1 MYLFTLLLPLVLA
14 ALVAATPSPLPL
26 PSASDSLI
34 PRDPSWSGMKRALA
48 GSEQLTRRGEKGG
61 GTDEGLLEAR
71 KERAPGEL
79 RMKKAVKRQHC
90 YYVGTFFHLIDCNA
104 GVNST
109 SIPFAPE
116 PASTGAAK
124 RG

>member
-1 MYLFTLLLPLVLA
+1 MHFLILLFPLVFA
-14 ALVAATPSPLPL
+14 ALVAAIPSPLPL
-26 PSASDSLI
+26 PSPSDSLV
-34 PRDPSWSGMKRALA
+34 PRDPPLSGMKRALA

-61 GTDEGLLEAR
+61 GAGEGLLEAR

-104 GVNST
+104 DVNST

-116 PASTGAAK
+116 PASTGTAK